1 MPFRTLIVALRL
13 SSMTLL
19 AQQTPRKAY
28 VELMNA
34 QGKVIGSASFTPV
47 KTGGVKIEA
56 SFKNLP
62 PGTHALHIHTVS
74 KCEVPDFASAG
85 GHFNPDMKQH
95 DTDNPLGPH
104 NGDLPTFEVDEKGK
118 ARATVTA
125 RSVTLSDGPNSLFPA
140 GGTALVVHAMADD
153 YKTDP
158 TGNAGARI
166 ACGVIEPADKG
177 TSPGGGW

>member
-1 MPFRTLIVALRL
+1 MPFRTRIVVLLL
-13 SSMTLL
+13 SSTTLF
-19 AQQTPRKAY
+19 AQQAPRKAY
-28 VELMNA
+28 AELMNA
-34 QGKVIGSASFTPV
+34 QGKMIGNAVLTPV
-47 KTGGVKIEA
+47 KTGGVKIDVVL
-56 SFKNLP
+56 KGLP
-62 PGTHALHIHTVS
+62 PGTHALHIHTIG
-74 KCEVPDFASAG
+74 KCEVPDFISAG

-95 DTDNPLGPH
+95 GVENPAGPH
-104 NGDLPTFEVDEKGK
+104 NGDLPNFEVAQNGK
-118 ARATVTA
+118 AHVTVTA
-125 RSVTLSDGPNSLFPA
+125 LNVTFGDAPNSLFHA